1 MTQINPASGK
11 KLTVAVIIVSW
22 NRKNLIKRCLRSL
35 DTHLRLS
42 RTIIVIDNASAD
54 GTPEMVRNHFPDV
67 LLIENDRNLGFSK
80 AVNQGITFLNQ
91 YHIPADFVLLLNND
105 AYFEDDSM
113 TGMLV
118 HMDKRED
125 VQAAIPAVF
134 GKENR
139 LETGV
144 GGYDLSLKTALSY
157 FSGLSILFPSLF
169 KGFFIHQDYFYR
181 KKIILEMDWISGV
194 CLALKAGVTGCISQ
208 LPEDFF
214 MYAEDTAFCREI
226 RKKGKIIYYPTAK
239 VIHTHNGYEAMKKT
253 VDPTLWLSSLFM
265 DYRNKESQ
273 SPIAVKLFLLKLVF
287 MGGFFLRWIGYL
299 LFPIAWRKHRAQAHK
314 FRLYC
319 LYIIKNLLVKT
330 RR

>member
-1 MTQINPASGK
+1 MTQINSALEK
-11 KLTVAVIIVSW
+11 KLKVAVIIVSW
-22 NRKNLIKRCLRSL
+22 NRKNLLKRCLLSL
-35 DTHLRLS
+35 DSHLRLS
-42 RTIIVIDNASAD
+42 HTVIIIDNASAD
-54 GTPEMVRNHFPDV
+54 GTPEMVRSRFPDV

-80 AVNQGITFLNQ
+80 AVNQGIALLIQ
-91 YHIPADFVLLLNND
+91 HHIAADFVLLLNND
-105 AYFEDDSM
+105 AYFEDDSIA
-113 TGMLV
+113 GMLA
-118 HMDKRED
+118 HMDRRGD

-144 GGYDLSLKTALSY
+144 GGYDLSLKTAFSY
-157 FSGLSILFPSLF
+157 FSGLSILFPTQF
-169 KGFFIHQDYFYR
+169 KGFYIHQDYFYR

-239 VIHTHNGYEAMKKT
+239 VIHTHDGYEETEKT
-253 VDPTLWLSSLFM
+253 VSPALWLSSLFRY
-265 DYRNKESQ
+265 YRDKESQ
-273 SPIAVKLFLLKLVF
+273 SPVAVKLFLLKLLF
-287 MGGFFLRWIGYL
+287 LGGFFLRWIGYS
-299 LFPIAWRKHRAQAHK
+299 LFPIFRAKHQAQAPK

-319 LYIIKNLLVKT
+319 LYIAKNLFARTT
-330 RR
+330 R